1 MNRPPRKAL
10 TAMFAVI
17 VAIETAAL
25 IEQTLAQDVPFGVL
39 GLQVVTS
46 STFQILAP
54 LSPLLVL
61 LILYSWVGRV
71 LTKIVSKRRAR
82 YALIQRFRF
91 LSQISQ
97 SLPVSWEGTGVPL
110 LQRPLAILSI
120 SMASAFLL
128 ALLPY
133 RPDINPAGIPVGTD
147 TPEYIQWVNQMLQKP
162 VPQALGYAF
171 SQASNGSRPLSLIFP
186 YIMSALLGVSGDV
199 SVKFYPLLLAPLLVI
214 SSFLFVL
221 LGFGDKRTAGLV
233 AMMTTFSFQFTVGMW
248 AGYYS
253 NWLALAESYLFLGII
268 LRFSYSGSKV
278 TFLGIVFSSLSLLF
292 THPWTWDLM
301 ILLAAIFMVER
312 SLRTHDL
319 RLMKTIIL
327 VAIISLAVDIL
338 RSFVLSTVA
347 GSGSGLEFA
356 VSSAGFAQSLML
368 WPDVV
373 ATFVQYYNG
382 LLADAV
388 ILGLSLMTVWRTW
401 DSNAPFSRLLIWW
414 VALAS
419 LPFPFLTSIWQSR
432 IVYLLPTPVLASA
445 GVIGIGKLG
454 CGNTQKILIIL
465 LLVLYSANYSLSAIL
480 QI

>member
-1 MNRPPRKAL
+1 
-10 TAMFAVI
+10 
-17 VAIETAAL
+17 
-25 IEQTLAQDVPFGVL
+25 
-39 GLQVVTS
+39 
-46 STFQILAP
+46 
-54 LSPLLVL
+54 
-61 LILYSWVGRV
+61 
-71 LTKIVSKRRAR
+71 
-82 YALIQRFRF
+82 
-91 LSQISQ
+91 
-97 SLPVSWEGTGVPL
+97 
-110 LQRPLAILSI
+110 
-120 SMASAFLL
+120 
-128 ALLPY
+128 
-133 RPDINPAGIPVGTD
+133 
-147 TPEYIQWVNQMLQKP
+147 
-162 VPQALGYAF
+162 
-171 SQASNGSRPLSLIFP
+171 
-186 YIMSALLGVSGDV
+186 MSALLGVQGDV

-233 AMMTTFSFQFTVGMW
+233 AMMTTLSFQFTVGMW
-248 AGYYS
+248 AGYYA

-268 LRFSYSGSKV
+268 LRFSNSGSKV
-278 TFLGIVFSSLSLLF
+278 TFLGVVFSSLALLF

-319 RLMKTIIL
+319 RLMKTTIL
-327 VAIISLAVDIL
+327 VVIISLAVDIL
-338 RSFVLSTVA
+338 RAFVLSTVS

-373 ATFVQYYNG
+373 AVFVQYYNG
-382 LLADAV
+382 LMADAV
-388 ILGLSLMTVWRTW
+388 VLGLSLMTVWRTW

-445 GVIGIGKLG
+445 GVIGLGKLG
-454 CGNTQKILIIL
+454 SGSTQKMLILL
-465 LLVLYSANYSLSAIL
+465 LLVLYGANYSLNAIM